1 MSSDSVE
8 DFVDRLAGEDSLSD
22 DLHGNDLHGNDLHGN
37 DLHGNDLAPC
47 NFAAKVSTANGPV
60 PSRQLWS

>member
-1 MSSDSVE
+1 MSTDSVE
-8 DFVDRLAGEDSLSD
+8 DFVDRLAGEDLLSD
-22 DLHGNDLHGNDLHGN
+22 DLHGN

>member
-22 DLHGNDLHGNDLHGN
+22 DLHGNDLHGN